1 MTPSTSKR
9 DSADISF
16 AQKMTRRGGIFCWV
30 LGNML
35 FYKELNQMISIESH
49 SQCYATETKLQQE
62 DMRLIIA
69 SYAHFQLH
77 VY

>member
-1 MTPSTSKR
+1 
-9 DSADISF
+9 
-16 AQKMTRRGGIFCWV
+16 
-30 LGNML
+30 
-35 FYKELNQMISIESH
+35 MISIESH

-69 SYAHFQLH
+69 AYAHFQLH